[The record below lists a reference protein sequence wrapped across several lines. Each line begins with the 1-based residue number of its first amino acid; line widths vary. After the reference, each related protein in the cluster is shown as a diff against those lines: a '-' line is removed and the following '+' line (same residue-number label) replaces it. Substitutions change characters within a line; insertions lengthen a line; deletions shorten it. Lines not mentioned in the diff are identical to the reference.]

1 MMYRGLQQSAAYMAS
16 AQEGKSMD
24 RWVRN
29 ASKQMGDYRALK
41 TLKQDFDSIRR
52 PAAEDDAE
60 LANLQALFG
69 NT

>member
-1 MMYRGLQQSAAYMAS
+1 MADGQHTQTQREL
-16 AQEGKSMD
+16 AELK
-24 RWVRN
+24 
-29 ASKQMGDYRALK
+29 ATLK